1 MCDPKV
7 SEVIGS
13 FWVLYGMAIFAFIKK
28 KITSGKVWRIYQKR
42 RRLKIGIQV
51 KGKFNTTG
59 YLCRAEAR

>member
-1 MCDPKV
+1 M

-13 FWVLYGMAIFAFIKK
+13 FWVLYGMAIFVIVKK
-28 KITSGKVWRIYQKR
+28 KNYFRKSMENISEKKMK
-42 RRLKIGIQV
+42 LKIGIQV